1 MPRRSHGSALV
12 LALGVL
18 CGTTVGSH
26 ETDQA
31 GRHPEADALVARLQA
46 TTALWNRG
54 DLDGFVAPY
63 DEQATFMTPAGPIGK
78 PAMRARYAARYFTGG
93 APDQQLRFEQL
104 SVRGLGADQAL
115 MTGRFVLSGGGK
127 ADQTGWFTLVWSR
140 TPAGWRIVHDH
151 SS

>member
-1 MPRRSHGSALV
+1 MPKLSRAPAIG
-12 LALGVL
+12 LALCAIAWTGVASGL
-18 CGTTVGSH
+18 TR
-26 ETDQA
+26 QA
-31 GRHPEADALVARLQA
+31 GPGGDPAALVARLQA
-46 TTALWNRG
+46 TTARWNSG

-93 APDQQLRFEQL
+93 TPDQQLRFEQL
-104 SVRGLGADQAL
+104 AVRGLGADHAL

-127 ADQTGWFTLVWSR
+127 PDQTGWFTLLWSR
-140 TPAGWRIVHDH
+140 TPDGWRIVHDH

>member
-1 MPRRSHGSALV
+1 MSQRPHRPALV

-18 CGTTVGSH
+18 CWTAIGSH
-26 ETDQA
+26 DTVRA

-63 DEQATFMTPAGPIGK
+63 DERATFMTQAGPIGK

-93 APDQQLRFEQL
+93 APDQLLRFEQL
-104 SVRGLGADQAL
+104 TVRGLGADHAL
-115 MTGRFVLSGGGK
+115 MTGRFVLSGGGTP
-127 ADQTGWFTLVWSR
+127 DQTGWFTLLWSR